1 MFAILVTYV
10 KPLAEIDALLEDH
23 VRFLDKHFADG
34 TFLAA
39 GRQVPRAGGVI
50 LARSGDRPALERLL
64 AQDPFAVHGAA
75 TYQVVEFLASRTA
88 PDLAQ
93 LRDEA

>member
-10 KPLAEIDALLEDH
+10 RPLNEIDALLDAH
-23 VRFLDKHFADG
+23 VRFLDEHFADG

-39 GRQVPRAGGVI
+39 GRQVPRTGGVI
-50 LARSGDRPALERLL
+50 LARSGDRAALEKLL
-64 AQDPFAVHGAA
+64 TQDPFAIHGAA

-88 PDLAQ
+88 PDLSFLQDKA
-93 LRDEA
+93 